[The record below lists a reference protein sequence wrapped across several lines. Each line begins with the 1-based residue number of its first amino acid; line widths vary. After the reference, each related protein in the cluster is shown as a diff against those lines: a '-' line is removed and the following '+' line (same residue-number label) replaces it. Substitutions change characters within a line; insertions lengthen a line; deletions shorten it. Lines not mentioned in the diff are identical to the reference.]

1 MDMLD
6 FLEKVGLFKDL
17 EDDQL
22 EVIRPCCEEADFK
35 RGEQIFRAGENAGF
49 LYVVLEGQIE
59 LHEEDVNE
67 TPVLSTLSGGSAF
80 GWSALVSPYKYHLS
94 AYCAGR
100 TCKVLKMERGRFTK
114 LLEEDATIGYPVM
127 NRILALIGRRF
138 DKLEE
143 KVIKRMGEGVMT
155 TW

>member
-1 MDMLD
+1 MLD

-80 GWSALVSPYKYHLS
+80 GWSALVSPTNI
-94 AYCAGR
+94 
-100 TCKVLKMERGRFTK
+100 TCQLTVPAEPARCSKWNGGVLQNSLKKMLPLGIRS
-114 LLEEDATIGYPVM
+114 
-127 NRILALIGRRF
+127 
-138 DKLEE
+138 
-143 KVIKRMGEGVMT
+143 
-155 TW
+155 